1 TGEGR
6 IARLQRAWWPDGAR
20 RAHDRS
26 RVRIAVRLAAH
37 AGAVGD
43 ARAHTG
49 HRRAALRQGVAPGER
64 AATRAG
70 VPAVARA
77 ARGARYWM
85 EVFRLPEVT
94 PEELDAGMAYE
105 GFEQVGSA
113 LAAGTGAILALCH
126 LGGWDW
132 GGAWLATQ
140 GYPITVVVE
149 SLEPVEVFNWFV
161 EF

>member
-1 TGEGR
+1 MDRWYRETVLDGRWKTDIERRLRPVGVNLRRSGVTADRLTATGLVMAVGAAVA
-6 IARLQRAWWPDGAR
+6 IANGAL

-77 ARGARYWM
+77 ARGAPDRAR
-85 EVFRLPEVT
+85 VAPTGSHVPSVT
-94 PEELDAGMAYE
+94 DG
-105 GFEQVGSA
+105 
-113 LAAGTGAILALCH
+113 H
-126 LGGWDW
+126 
-132 GGAWLATQ
+132 
-140 GYPITVVVE
+140 
-149 SLEPVEVFNWFV
+149 
-161 EF
+161 